1 MNDHWTEPRDG
12 FEHSYYSRRIWMRE
26 GETVIGVDLWGDS
39 PVSRDA
45 SIRLARLALTAAD

>member
-1 MNDHWTEPRDG
+1 
-12 FEHSYYSRRIWMRE
+12 MRE